1 MSADQLLAP
10 VLTCLL
16 GLLLPGVIRYMG
28 KRIEAKLDGNNQIV
42 MKALDAMHDRIT
54 ALEDGQA
61 KAVIDIAF
69 LKGVQSE
76 RAQTAQAAVIAAAL
90 IPHPLSQENPSSGD

>member
-1 MSADQLLAP
+1 MNMNELLAP
-10 VLTCLL
+10 ILTCLL

-28 KRIEAKLDGNNQIV
+28 KRIEEKMDGNNAVV
-42 MKALDAMHDRIT
+42 MGAIDAISKRMNSV
-54 ALEDGQA
+54 EEKQA
-61 KAVIDIAF
+61 QAIIDIAF

-90 IPHPLSQENPSSGD
+90 IPHPLSEGGQPTGA